1 MNEKMEKMKLIQ
13 ELGFVLTEL
22 GLYLN
27 SHPDSSEAL
36 ARFESTRGLY
46 VNAKNEYEMCII
58 DRYRNENH
66 NRCRDN
72 GAVVFS
78 ERISILGS
86 GCS

>member
-36 ARFESTRGLY
+36 ARFESTRGL
-46 VNAKNEYEMCII
+46 
-58 DRYRNENH
+58 
-66 NRCRDN
+66 
-72 GAVVFS
+72 
-78 ERISILGS
+78 
-86 GCS
+86 

>member
-36 ARFESTRGLY
+36 AHFESTRGLY
-46 VNAKNEYEMCII
+46 VNAKNEYENLYGPLTY
-58 DRYRNENH
+58 DGVNTV
-66 NRCRDN
+66 RDGWSWIN
-72 GAVVFS
+72 SPWPWEGA
-78 ERISILGS
+78 
-86 GCS
+86 C

>member
-36 ARFESTRGLY
+36 ARFESTRGVY
-46 VNAKNEYEMCII
+46 VNAKNEYENLYGPLTY
-58 DRYRNENH
+58 DGVNTV
-66 NRCRDN
+66 RDGWSWIN
-72 GAVVFS
+72 SPWPWEGA
-78 ERISILGS
+78 
-86 GCS
+86 C